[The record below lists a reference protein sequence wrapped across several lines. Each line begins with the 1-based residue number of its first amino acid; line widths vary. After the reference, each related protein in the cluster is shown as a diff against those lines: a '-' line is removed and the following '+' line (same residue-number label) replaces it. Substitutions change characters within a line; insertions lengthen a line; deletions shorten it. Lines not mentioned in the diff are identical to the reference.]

1 MPRLEQ
7 INFQENLNLNV
18 NSKLKICDT
27 QISEI
32 QTNKKEQH
40 AEAKWRRSTFQ
51 DWFQTLFSFWL
62 INWERFWAK
71 ELEFVGQL
79 IRRIIYGKIF
89 PLPRSSFLSG
99 ECQLDDQ

>member
-7 INFQENLNLNV
+7 INFQEKLNLNV

-40 AEAKWRRSTFQ
+40 AEAK
-51 DWFQTLFSFWL
+51 
-62 INWERFWAK
+62 
-71 ELEFVGQL
+71 
-79 IRRIIYGKIF
+79 
-89 PLPRSSFLSG
+89 
-99 ECQLDDQ
+99 